1 MGTASAGSRSR
12 GRLDGQSRTLIAVHG
27 LYAAAAALSGT
38 FIPIYL
44 WKAKES
50 FASIGWFCMSQYVV
64 SGLLFWLAGKWV
76 KEHNKMIALRLGIA
90 LSGCFYFTVLMIGPS
105 AYRWVVPIGILDGI
119 ALGLFWLSY
128 NIVYFEVTGP
138 DNRDRY
144 NGIAGLLGSAAGI
157 VAPWLSGLIITSN
170 KDELGYRIIFT
181 ASLVVLA
188 VAVACSFGLRNRA
201 SGGRYDWTHA
211 AKQLRQRG
219 NPWRRFALAI
229 MTQGVR
235 DGVFMFLV
243 GLTVYMATRNE
254 QKLGNYALITS
265 FVALV
270 SFWLIGRT
278 MRTNRRSGAMLAGVL
293 LLSAVIVPLFW
304 GIHYSMLLVFGIG
317 TSLFIPLYMI
327 PMTST
332 VFDLIGR
339 TEQSVRQREEFIVL
353 RELALTLGRA
363 IGMTAYL
370 IVLSRTKSPAAITWL
385 LFTVG
390 SMPILGWF
398 ATRHLLNTTAGGQE
412 PSGKRT
418 RGESGNAA
426 NRTIDHRAYRGN
438 ASRSPKPVN
447 DGSGRRGAGQ
457 T

>member
-1 MGTASAGSRSR
+1 MNAAAAGERSP
-12 GRLDGQSRTLIAVHG
+12 GRLDGQSRMLVAVHG
-27 LYAAAAALSGT
+27 LYAAASALSGT
-38 FIPIYL
+38 FIPVYL

-50 FASIGWFCMSQYVV
+50 FASIGWFCLSQYVV

-76 KEHNKMIALRLGIA
+76 KEHNKMITLRLGIVLA
-90 LSGCFYFTVLMIGPS
+90 GCFYFTVLMVGPS
-105 AYRWVVPIGILDGI
+105 AYRYVVPIGILDGI

-128 NIVYFEVTGP
+128 NIVYFEVTEP

-144 NGIAGLLGSAAGI
+144 NGIVGLLGSASGI
-157 VAPWLSGLIITSN
+157 VAPWLSGFIITSFKN
-170 KDELGYRIIFT
+170 EVGYRIIFT

-188 VAVACSFGLRNRA
+188 VAVACSFGLRNRET
-201 SGGRYDWTHA
+201 GGRYDWMHTV
-211 AKQLRQRG
+211 KQLRMRG
-219 NPWRRFALAI
+219 NPWRRFAFAI
-229 MTQGVR
+229 SMQGIR

-254 QKLGNYALITS
+254 SKLGNYALITS
-265 FVALV
+265 AVALF
-270 SFWLIGRT
+270 SFWFIGRT
-278 MRTNRRSGAMLAGVL
+278 MRATRRSGAMLAGVL
-293 LLSAVIVPLFW
+293 LLSAVIIPLFW
-304 GIHYSMLLVFGIG
+304 GINYTMLIVFGIG

-332 VFDLIGR
+332 VFDFIGK

-370 IVLSRTKSPAAITWL
+370 IVLSQTRTPSAITWL
-385 LFTVG
+385 LFIVG

-398 ATRHLLNTTAGGQE
+398 ATRHLLNSTAGGQE
-412 PSGKRT
+412 SSGKRK
-418 RGESGNAA
+418 RGESGYAT
-426 NRTIDHRAYRGN
+426 NRTIDHRAYRAHTGC
-438 ASRSPKPVN
+438 SIKPIN

-457 T
+457 A